1 VKAILHTK
9 FGPPDE
15 LQLREIDKPVPT
27 DNEVLIKIHAA
38 SVTSTDCNARNFTFV
53 TNVFKL
59 PARFM
64 FGFFSPKVNILGI
77 DLAGEIEAVGRN
89 VKRFKEG
96 DKVFGTTG
104 INFGSHAEYKCIPE
118 DGVLIKKPDQ
128 ITWEEAAAIFLGAH
142 TALYFL
148 RDKGN
153 IQAGQ
158 KILIN
163 GASGGV
169 GTFAV
174 QLAKYFGAE
183 VIGVC
188 STTNIE
194 MVQSLGADEVID
206 YTQEDYTR
214 SDETYDLIFDTV
226 GKASF
231 SECKNLLNQ
240 KGVFLTALMG
250 LPEIIQIIWTSIIGD
265 KKVKGG
271 VAAERLEDIHFF
283 KKLIEEGKLK
293 PVIDRCYS
301 LEQTAEAFRYVE
313 KGHKKGNVVIS
324 VAH

>member
-104 INFGSHAEYKCIPE
+104 IDFGSHAEYKCASE
-118 DGVLIKKPDQ
+118 DSVLTIKPDQ

-163 GASGGV
+163 GASGELV
-169 GTFAV
+169 LL
-174 QLAKYFGAE
+174 QY
-183 VIGVC
+183 
-188 STTNIE
+188 
-194 MVQSLGADEVID
+194 
-206 YTQEDYTR
+206 
-214 SDETYDLIFDTV
+214 
-226 GKASF
+226 
-231 SECKNLLNQ
+231 NLPN
-240 KGVFLTALMG
+240 
-250 LPEIIQIIWTSIIGD
+250 
-265 KKVKGG
+265 
-271 VAAERLEDIHFF
+271 
-283 KKLIEEGKLK
+283 
-293 PVIDRCYS
+293 
-301 LEQTAEAFRYVE
+301 
-313 KGHKKGNVVIS
+313 IS
-324 VAH
+324 VRKLPGYAVPRISRW